1 MKGTAQA
8 RKRNVDHDFVSRR
21 SGRAVPE
28 TSVTVAL
35 LDDNVPVA
43 YGIVRDLS
51 EIGACI
57 MTDTVLKPGSSFQFR
72 RSGFGGDVLEAM
84 AIVIWNDS
92 PHSGG
97 TVTSEVPHGL
107 EFSEMNEAH
116 LENLR
121 RILGSTDFGAKK
133 GH

>member
-1 MKGTAQA
+1 M
-8 RKRNVDHDFVSRR
+8 DHDFVSRR
-21 SGRAVPE
+21 AGRAVPK

-35 LDDNVPVA
+35 LDENVPVA

-57 MTDTVLKPGSSFQFR
+57 MTNAVLRPGSTFQFR
-72 RSGFGGDVLEAM
+72 MSFFGGEVLEAV
-84 AIVIWNDS
+84 ATVVWSDS
-92 PHSGG
+92 PHHAG
-97 TVTSEVPHGL
+97 VATSEVPHGL
-107 EFSEMNEAH
+107 EFTEINDMH

-121 RILGSTDFGAKK
+121 RILDSAAFGARN